1 MLPYKFSSNL
11 LFVINSCNL
20 LFKWLKILFGI
31 FFSTLKSF
39 NLPKREKIIK
49 NGCMLL
55 LLNTFLGYFY
65 GLSNDLNDMAY
76 LMLKEASFLYLDK
89 YLIQFDESVWMFF
102 SIHNW
107 LSLWIKSVILLSYH
121 NKLVFFLN
129 KVNGCLCL
137 KLKS

>member
-31 FFSTLKSF
+31 FFSTLKFF

-49 NGCMLL
+49 KRLHAIIAQYVFGL
-55 LLNTFLGYFY
+55 FLRFTVT
-65 GLSNDLNDMAY
+65 DLNDMAY

-89 YLIQFDESVWMFF
+89 YLIQFDESVWKVF

-107 LSLWIKSVILLSYH
+107 LSLRVIMSYH
-121 NKLVFFLN
+121 NKLVFLLN
-129 KVNGCLCL
+129 KVNSCLCL